1 MQASA
6 TSRRE
11 APSAA
16 ERLDALAFGL
26 LAIVPLGM
34 ALVNR
39 SAQPILV
46 AAALAA
52 LAARAVSGDLG
63 LMRQRILAT
72 LGRPIGL
79 LCLAFLAF
87 GAVSIGWGHHFKT
100 SIAAYGELLLA
111 SAAAL
116 VLHACLPRPIPAW
129 ALKLAT
135 IAFAFGCLSIVVEL
149 STGMAFRMQLGVRSY
164 VFIFKRSVTAMLIL
178 FWPLA
183 IHLWFTGRRPIAG
196 ALLALFCIA
205 VFFAHSSA
213 TAMGLAI
220 GLAVALLAAFS
231 LRAASRALAAGLVA
245 AMLVAPV
252 LGDAAFRLLPPKVV
266 ERLNF
271 AHADQRLDVWQSFGE
286 VVKRRPI
293 GGVGFGT
300 SSRMAQEPVASE
312 VPAEHRVMLGAW
324 HPHNGYLQIWAET
337 GLVGAALAGA
347 ALALLALGLARL
359 PLPQGMAG
367 AATMAAAGAIMLV
380 GHGIWQGWWSAVLGI
395 AALWTA
401 RLPAAG
407 TGEVSPAR
415 SRPAPSP

>member
-1 MQASA
+1 MQVSA
-6 TSRRE
+6 TSGRA

-16 ERLDALAFGL
+16 ERLEALAFGL

-63 LMRQRILAT
+63 LVRARILAT
-72 LGRPIGL
+72 LRRPIGL
-79 LCLAFLAF
+79 LCLAFLVF
-87 GAVSIGWGHHFKT
+87 GAVSMSWGHHFKT
-100 SIAAYGELLLA
+100 SVAAYGELLLA
-111 SAAAL
+111 GAAAL
-116 VLHACLPRPIPAW
+116 ALHASLPRPIPAW
-129 ALKLAT
+129 AVKLAT
-135 IAFAFGCLSIVVEL
+135 VAFAFGCLSIVVEL

-183 IHLWFTGRRPIAG
+183 VCLWFTGKRAIAA
-196 ALLALFCIA
+196 ALLVLFCIA
-205 VFFAHSSA
+205 VLFAHSSA
-213 TAMGLAI
+213 AAMGLAI
-220 GLAVALLAAFS
+220 ALAVAVLAAFS
-231 LRAASRALAAGLVA
+231 LRAASRAIAAGLVA

-252 LGDAAFRLLPPKVV
+252 LGDAAYRLLPAKVV

-293 GGVGFGT
+293 GGAGFGT
-300 SSRMAQEPVASE
+300 SSRMAQAPVASE
-312 VPAEHRVMLGAW
+312 VPAERRVMLGAW

-347 ALALLALGLARL
+347 IMALLALGLARL
-359 PLPQGMAG
+359 PLPRGIAG
-367 AATMAAAGAIMLV
+367 AATIAAAAAIMLV

-401 RLPAAG
+401 RLPAG
-407 TGEVSPAR
+407 TKEVRPVPA
-415 SRPAPSP
+415 RPAPSP